1 MRMMEFATNEKERWK
16 YYLWELKKG
25 KDFMMDHDEE
35 EYLLKDLGWTKVEVE
50 KEKEIRLITNRI
62 WVDFI
67 SGELNWKDLI
77 ARLAYIA
84 LQEKK
89 EGKQYRNSDEFY
101 DDWIYRLYWSTKQKS
116 KIVELLWAIWNKY
129 NFDDLFGEEDAA

>member
-1 MRMMEFATNEKERWK
+1 MRMMEFATTERERWE
-16 YYLWELKKG
+16 YYLWEIQQG
-25 KDFMMDHDEE
+25 KDFMMDSEEE
-35 EYLLKDLGWTKVEVE
+35 EYLIKDRGWTKEDIE

-67 SGELNWKDLI
+67 SGKLNWKDLI

-84 LQEKK
+84 LKEKK

-129 NFDDLFGEEDAA
+129 NFEDLFGEDAA